1 MLYSNNAFSVNVTS
15 CWGIARYKRP
25 FSHLSRV
32 LANSILRFVVLEK
45 LFLCV
50 AHLVRF
56 SRVRPEDSHCITIL
70 SSTRASRTLQ
80 IYVARNDC
88 RQWSIITETVHDKRI
103 CNDFRF
109 DLICY
114 ASFSARRFYRW
125 IALGA
130 RLRSSV
136 KSWNDRRSRS
146 ARDRLSSI
154 IQLVS
159 KERERDRERE
169 FVEM

>member
-1 MLYSNNAFSVNVTS
+1 MWHRVEKLRNVNGPSVISLAYSRILFAIR
-15 CWGIARYKRP
+15 CAR
-25 FSHLSRV
+25 
-32 LANSILRFVVLEK
+32 K

-56 SRVRPEDSHCITIL
+56 SRVRPEDSHCITIP

-114 ASFSARRFYRW
+114 APFCARRFYRW

-130 RLRSSV
+130 RFTVVCEIAEWSTISIGTRSTIV
-136 KSWNDRRSRS
+136 DHP
-146 ARDRLSSI
+146 ARLER
-154 IQLVS
+154 
-159 KERERDRERE
+159 KRERERERDRE
-169 FVEM
+169 FIEM